1 MENNFHKAYKEILEL
16 LKYMPKKDVEKIPEE
31 MIYTF
36 KMKMDTEHQ
45 FEIDE
50 SIPLDKQDFL
60 EETKDILSNMFRDYW
75 ATPRQR
81 EKILAREKL
90 EKEKLEE
97 ERRKKYNPDNIF
109 KNTYTDPNPRDPFAE
124 NGISYKKEK
133 NFMNSDIDDK
143 TLDKLNKQTEKFEK
157 KSVSNGIRTNSDNE
171 FVTELEENEQLQM
184 TQKKK
189 WYQKI
194 IESLKSLFSKK

>member
-36 KMKMDTEHQ
+36 KMKMDKEHQ

-109 KNTYTDPNPRDPFAE
+109 KNTYTDPDPRDPFAE